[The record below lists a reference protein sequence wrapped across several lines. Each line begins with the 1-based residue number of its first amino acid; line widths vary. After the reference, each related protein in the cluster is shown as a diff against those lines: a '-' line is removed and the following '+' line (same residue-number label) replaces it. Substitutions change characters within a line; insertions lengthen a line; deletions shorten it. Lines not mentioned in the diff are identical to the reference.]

1 MPGRAA
7 PLRSPNVT
15 RFLTPSRPA
24 HVHSWLAGK
33 VTSSTLDQGQHRLG
47 DTQMMWLGLQIR
59 IQPEKVSVWP
69 NLPGT
74 LGASPGSPAMQLA
87 GPDIAGCQRS
97 KKLGLWLSREGSE
110 ALD

>member
-7 PLRSPNVT
+7 PLQSPTVT

-24 HVHSWLAGK
+24 YVHSCLAGK
-33 VTSSTLDQGQHRLG
+33 VTSSMLDQGQHRLG

-59 IQPEKVSVWP
+59 IQPEKVSIWP

-74 LGASPGSPAMQLA
+74 LGASPGSPCHAVGRSRHSWLSEEQEA
-87 GPDIAGCQRS
+87 GPVAEQG
-97 KKLGLWLSREGSE
+97 RE
-110 ALD
+110 